1 MSGEKKTIKGFKQ
14 LFKPLEILTE
24 EQVNTIHKSTLRV
37 LEKTGVT
44 FLSDKALKLFKKNG
58 CSVDFESK
66 RVRFPSSLVEECIR
80 KTPSSFTC
88 RARSPKNDL
97 IIGSNI
103 LIFTEFA
110 GMETVNLDTWE
121 KKCPTR
127 KEFYDYIK
135 VLDALSNVHMI
146 WAYPYYTFEG
156 IPGVMGVPE
165 CTAAKFRNSSK
176 LQLIAN
182 NEDADIFG
190 IEMAK
195 SIGVDVASVLCMA
208 PPLTCYKNQIDAA
221 FRCVE
226 NDFPILIVS
235 GGIYGATAPVTIA
248 GATITNNAELLAG
261 VVLVNLIKPGARIMA
276 MDFTFPMNMITGSPS
291 FGDIGVS
298 LHLAAF
304 NQIWR
309 KYGIPRC
316 SASVGNSKK
325 PDFQNS
331 YEKTI
336 SGLIAALSGINVLN
350 FHGGIY
356 GEITAHPVQAVLDD
370 DIAGMIGRF
379 MNGIDINDDT
389 LALDLID
396 SVGPIPGVF
405 IDKDHTFKYWKKEQ
419 FLPKVADRLTYFGW
433 QNSGKKFCLDYAK
446 ERVEEIL
453 AKHKTEPLKPKQE
466 EEIEKILEEALKYY
480 KKKGKI

>member
-1 MSGEKKTIKGFKQ
+1 MDENKKNIKGFKQ
-14 LFKPLEILTE
+14 LFKPLELLTE
-24 EQVNTIHKSTLRV
+24 EQVNIIHKNTLRV
-37 LEKTGVT
+37 LEKTGVK
-44 FLSDKALKLFKKNG
+44 FLSDKALKLFKNNG
-58 CSVDFESK
+58 CNVDFDSK

-80 KTPSSFTC
+80 VTPDSFTC
-88 RARSPKNDL
+88 RARNPKNDL
-97 IIGSNI
+97 VIGGNN

-110 GMETVNLDTWE
+110 GMESVNLDTWE
-121 KKCPTR
+121 KKCPTK
-127 KEFYDYIK
+127 KEFYDYIT

-146 WAYPYYTFEG
+146 WAYPYYTFES
-156 IPGVMGVPE
+156 ISEVMGVPE

-195 SIGVDVASVLCMA
+195 SIGVDIASTLCIA
-208 PPLTCYKNQIDAA
+208 PPLTIYKNQIDSA

-235 GGIYGATAPVTIA
+235 GGIYGATAPATIA

-261 VVLVNLIKPGARIMA
+261 VVLVNLIKPGSKIMA
-276 MDFTFPMNMITGSPS
+276 MDFTFPMNMLTGSPS
-291 FGDIGVS
+291 FGDIGIS
-298 LHLAAF
+298 LHIAAF

-316 SASVGNSKK
+316 STSVSNSKK

-336 SGLIAALSGINVLN
+336 LGLIAALSGINVVN

-356 GEITAHPVQAVLDD
+356 GELTAHPVQAVLDD
-370 DIAGMIGRF
+370 DIAGMIGKF
-379 MNGIDINDDT
+379 INGIDINDDT

-396 SVGPIPGVF
+396 SVGPVPGVF
-405 IDKDHTFKYWKKEQ
+405 LDKDHTLKYWKKET
-419 FLPKVADRLTYFGW
+419 FLPKTADRLTYDGW
-433 QNSGKKFCLDYAK
+433 QNTGRKFCLDYAK
-446 ERVEEIL
+446 EMVDEIL
-453 AKHKTEPLKPKQE
+453 AKHKTDPLKPEQE
-466 EEIEKILEEALKYY
+466 KDIERILKEALEYY
-480 KKKGKI
+480 KKKKKI